1 MSRKILIVDDAAI
14 IRAMIKDTVTAAGW
28 TVVGEADN
36 GQAGIDRYREL
47 RPHAVTLDLVMPQYD
62 GLHAMRGIREFD
74 PQARIVVVSALD
86 QTEILREAFKAGAS
100 DFLVKPF
107 DKQIL
112 LDTLDRLVPL
122 EEVVTS

>member
-14 IRAMIKDTVTAAGW
+14 IRAMIRDTVTAAGW

-36 GQAGIDRYREL
+36 GQAGIEKYREL
-47 RPHAVTLDLVMPQYD
+47 RPHAMTLDLVMPQYD

-112 LDTLDRLVPL
+112 LDTLDRLVPE
-122 EEVVTS
+122 EEVVAS